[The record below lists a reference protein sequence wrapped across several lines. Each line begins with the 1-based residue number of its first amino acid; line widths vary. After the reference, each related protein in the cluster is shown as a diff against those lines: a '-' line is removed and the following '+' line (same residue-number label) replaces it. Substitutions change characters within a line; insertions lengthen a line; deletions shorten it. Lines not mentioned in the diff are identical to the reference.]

1 MAQEIFKRYE
11 IKYLIPFDK
20 YLSLRDKLMEHMKY
34 DSYGTNQGK
43 YNIVSL
49 YFDSDDSKIYLETR
63 NKLRFR
69 QKLRLRI
76 YDQANINSDSFL
88 EIKQKFKN
96 VVNKRRTVMP
106 LHEAYDITHTPEN
119 DIDFNAYHS
128 SNPQILKEAI
138 HFKGLYNLKPNV
150 IVSYDRQAF
159 SGIKEADLR
168 VTFDYNLM
176 CRKHDLRIENGPQGL
191 HFVDP
196 NMVVLEVKVSESV
209 PYWLSRLLSEFDCSK
224 QSVSKFCTSIELFDK
239 QNQDSSIQDHSN
251 LGNLNQ
257 MTKEMVSK

>member
-11 IKYLIPFDK
+11 IKYLIPFEK

-49 YFDSDDSKIYLETR
+49 YFDSEDSKIYLETR

-76 YDQANINSDSFL
+76 YDQAELNSNSFF

-96 VVNKRRTVMP
+96 VVNKRRTVIP
-106 LHEAYDITHTPEN
+106 LHEAYDIIDKPEK
-119 DIDFNAYHS
+119 DIDFSQYHA

-138 HFKGLYNLKPNV
+138 HFKQLYHLKPEL

-159 SGIKEADLR
+159 SGIQESDLR

-176 CRKHDLRIENGPQGL
+176 CRKQDLRIENGPQGF

-196 NMVVLEVKVSESV
+196 NLVVLEVKVSEAV
-209 PYWLSRLLSEFDCSK
+209 PFWLSRLLSEFECSK
-224 QSVSKFCTSIELFDK
+224 QSVSKFCTSVELFNEEK
-239 QNQDSSIQDHSN
+239 QDT
-251 LGNLNQ
+251 LNQ